1 MEFTLKQS
9 GDYEKDDVMLIQV
22 NMSEKNNTYYGL
34 RLKGKEMG
42 GFLQKRPLRRGGGD
56 TKATKMRQATTI
68 KF

>member
-1 MEFTLKQS
+1 
-9 GDYEKDDVMLIQV
+9 MLIQV